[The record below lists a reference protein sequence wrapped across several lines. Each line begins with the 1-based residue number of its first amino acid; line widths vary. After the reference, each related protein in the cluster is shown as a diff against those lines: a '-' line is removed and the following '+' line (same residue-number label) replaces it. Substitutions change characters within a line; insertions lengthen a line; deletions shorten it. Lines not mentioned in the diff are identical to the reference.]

1 MTLECP
7 KCKSSIARDG
17 QKFCYRCGN
26 DLREYY
32 AALNIEVKE
41 PALKE
46 SKRPAS
52 DEATA
57 QIASATPIS
66 QQITKAFGSENTE
79 ITGEIVVPAAPAPA
93 PKAMLR
99 VLLPTGDAYDREL
112 VQTETQI
119 GKGPRNDLVI
129 PDLAVSSAHAVV

>member
-46 SKRPAS
+46 SKRPAT

-57 QIASATPIS
+57 QIARVTPIAP
-66 QQITKAFGSENTE
+66 QVTKAFGSENTE
-79 ITGEIVVPAAPAPA
+79 VTGETLVPAAPAPA
-93 PKAMLR
+93 PKALLH
-99 VLLPTGDAYDREL
+99 VLLPT
-112 VQTETQI
+112 
-119 GKGPRNDLVI
+119 
-129 PDLAVSSAHAVV
+129 